1 MADNGGAEKVSAS
14 LSEFA
19 HTQAMGRTAFL
30 VVAWLLA
37 APPAAAQEVPLT
49 VPVNAGPFIMGSDR
63 AERDEAYRLDA
74 VALGGKPGRQRYEN
88 EPRHEVATGFYEI
101 TVMPI
106 TNRQYMDFVAATGH
120 PAPDVDAE
128 AWHETNPSLP
138 YKRTRRH
145 AWIGGQAPKGRL
157 DHPVVLVSLADARAY
172 ARWLSRVT
180 GRQWRLPTEAE
191 WEKAARGEFGARFP
205 WGNWFDPRLLNS
217 LDRGPADTTPVG
229 RLTDGMSPFGLLD
242 AAGQVLEWTE
252 TEAPGAAGHHI
263 VKGGAWN
270 DKGCGACRPA
280 ARGARPAGLKH
291 IDVGFRLVRLSR

>member
-1 MADNGGAEKVSAS
+1 
-14 LSEFA
+14 
-19 HTQAMGRTAFL
+19 MGRLAFL
-30 VVAWLLA
+30 GFFWLIA
-37 APPAAAQEVPLT
+37 SAQAAAQEAPLT

-74 VALGGKPGRQRYEN
+74 MARGGTRPGKQRYED
-88 EPRHEVATGFYEI
+88 EPRREVSTGFYEI

-106 TNRQYMDFVAATGH
+106 TNRQYRDFVAATGH
-120 PAPDVDAE
+120 PAPDVDA
-128 AWHETNPSLP
+128 ATWRQGDPSLP
-138 YKRTRRH
+138 YARTRRH
-145 AWIGGQAPKGRL
+145 AWANGRPPEGRL

-172 ARWLSRVT
+172 AHWLSRVT

-217 LDRGPADTTPVG
+217 RDRGPADTTPVG

-252 TEAPGAAGHHI
+252 TEAGGATGRFV
-263 VKGGAWN
+263 VKGGSWN
-270 DKGCGACRPA
+270 DRGCGACRPA

-291 IDVGFRLVRLSR
+291 IYMGFRLVRLQ